1 MSRIGK
7 RNIKLDAG
15 VEVKQEGETIKVK
28 GPKGE
33 ITFKVHPEFEVIP
46 SDGFINIRPNKE
58 DKRGKLKAL
67 HGLYG
72 SLLQNAVTGVTKG
85 FSKKLLLVG
94 VGYKAQMQGTKL
106 VLALGYSHP
115 VEFEAPEGITLVC
128 ADQTT
133 IEISGIRKDVVG
145 QVAAQI
151 REARRPEPYKGKGVR
166 YEGEVI
172 KLKAGKTGKK

>member
-7 RNIKLDAG
+7 RNIKLDSG
-15 VEVKQEGETIKVK
+15 VEVKQEGDIVKVK

-33 ITFKVHPEFEVIP
+33 ITFKVHTEFTI
-46 SDGFINIRPNKE
+46 SCADGFASIKPNVE
-58 DKRGKLKAL
+58 DPRGKLKAL

-94 VGYKAQMQGTKL
+94 VGYKAQMQGKKL

-115 VEFEAPEGITLVC
+115 VEYEAPEGTTLTC
-128 ADQTT
+128 PDQTT
-133 IEISGIRKDVVG
+133 IEISGIDKCAVG
-145 QVAAQI
+145 QAAAKV
-151 REARRPEPYKGKGVR
+151 RGFRPPEPYKGKGVR
-166 YEGEVI
+166 YEGETI